1 MATSKKKMNYKY
13 TSIPQT
19 PSLKEA
25 QILLPLPI
33 ITLIPTGCSAFFS
46 TDPAHFLMLPR
57 HWNDQLPSLACW
69 QKKKMLAIM
78 SKEIKPISTRAK
90 TLVGRTQ

>member
-1 MATSKKKMNYKY
+1 MNYKY

-69 QKKKMLAIM
+69 QKKKNA
-78 SKEIKPISTRAK
+78 SNYEQGNK
-90 TLVGRTQ
+90 TYKYKGQDSGW